1 MSVGEMLISIII
13 ATYNRAK
20 TLQQCIDS
28 ITCQTYPHT
37 ELIIIDG
44 GSTDDTVEIL
54 KANADRITYWES
66 KKDHGIYDAWNKGL
80 DHAHGEWIYFLG
92 ADDYCWAP
100 DVLNQI
106 LQQILQHII
115 SAGKGVT
122 VVYGKVAL
130 VSSSG
135 KVLEILGKSWEK
147 SKRQFF
153 RGRCIPYE
161 GVFHHKSLFD
171 RYGKFDSSF
180 RIAGDY
186 EFLLRVLKNTEAYFA
201 SNVIVSAQR
210 IGGVCN
216 APQSELQ
223 TLKECVRAQKRHLG
237 KIALLLKWDIVMAY
251 AKKILRSTVGEHA
264 TNYIV
269 DIFRVM
275 NGRPPIWSRL

>member
-1 MSVGEMLISIII
+1 MLISIIV
-13 ATYNRAK
+13 AVYNRAK

-37 ELIIIDG
+37 ELIVIDG
-44 GSTDDTVEIL
+44 GSVDGTVEIL
-54 KANADRITYWES
+54 KANSERIVYWES
-66 KKDHGIYDAWNKGL
+66 RPDKGIYDAWNKGL

-100 DVLNQI
+100 DVLDQI
-106 LQQILQHII
+106 AKHIV
-115 SAGKGVT
+115 SVGKGVT

-147 SKRQFF
+147 SKQQFF
-153 RGRCIPYE
+153 QGRCIPYE

-186 EFLLRVLKNTEAYFA
+186 EFLLRVLKNADAHFMED
-201 SNVIVSAQR
+201 VIVLGQR

-216 APQSELQ
+216 SPHYELQ

-237 KIALLLKWDIVMAY
+237 KIALLLKWDIGMAY

-275 NGRPPIWSRL
+275 NGRPPIWSRLS

>member
-37 ELIIIDG
+37 ELIVIDG

-54 KANADRITYWES
+54 KANSDRITYWES
-66 KKDHGIYDAWNKGL
+66 KKDRGIYDAWNKAL
-80 DHAHGEWIYFLG
+80 DYVHGEWVYFLG

-100 DVLNQI
+100 DVLDQI
-106 LQQILQHII
+106 AQHIGR
-115 SAGKGVT
+115 AGKGVD

-135 KVLEILGKSWEK
+135 NVLEILGKSWEK

-153 RGRCIPYE
+153 RGRCIPFE
-161 GVFHHKSLFD
+161 GIFHHTSLFE
-171 RYGKFDSSF
+171 RYGKFDNSF

-186 EFLLRVLKNTEAYFA
+186 EFLLRVLKDTEAYFA
-201 SNVIVSAQR
+201 GNVIVSAQR

-223 TLKECVRAQKRHLG
+223 TLKESARAQEKHLG
-237 KIALLLKWDIVMAY
+237 SIALLLKWDIVMAY
-251 AKKILRSTVGEHA
+251 AKKILRSTIGEHA
-264 TNYIV
+264 TNYII
-269 DIFRVM
+269 DIVRM
-275 NGRPPIWSRL
+275 MHGRPPIWSRLS